1 MDLFESIRMNL
12 AGEVRRNL
20 AAGADPNARDA
31 EGVPAVV
38 RALDA
43 TVHWGD
49 AGTVGLLRAA
59 GADAAPLIEAVDR
72 RLRTLPATLLQR
84 HNHTTAAINALVADF
99 GNAYRALAPDD
110 RETLAEYLREAER
123 FDLESRDLRAAA
135 ARLGEAFA
143 HGDRTHADDPGL
155 DEAVTLLARIG
166 RFEIHGLGL
175 AARTVSLRQMR

>member
-12 AGEVRRNL
+12 AGEVQRNL
-20 AAGADPNARDA
+20 ADGADPNARDA
-31 EGVPAVV
+31 QGVPAVV

-72 RLRTLPATLLQR
+72 RLRALPATLVQR

-99 GNAYRALAPDD
+99 ENVYRELAPDD
-110 RETLAEYLREAER
+110 RESLADYLREAEH
-123 FDLESRDLRAAA
+123 FDAESRDLRADAT
-135 ARLGEAFA
+135 RLGDAFA
-143 HGDRTHADDPGL
+143 NGDAHGL
-155 DEAVTLLARIG
+155 DEAVTLLARTG
-166 RFEIHGLGL
+166 RFEIRGLGL
-175 AARTVSLRQMR
+175 AARTVSLRLML